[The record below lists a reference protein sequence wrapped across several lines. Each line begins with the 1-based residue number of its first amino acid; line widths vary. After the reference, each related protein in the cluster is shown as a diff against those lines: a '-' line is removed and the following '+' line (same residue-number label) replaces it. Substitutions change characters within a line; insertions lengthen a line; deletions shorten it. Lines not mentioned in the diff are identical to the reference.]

1 MPINYTTTRE
11 TMSSKPDSPNPEV
24 LEQMEQTAL
33 ACYLSTVV
41 AVGNCMAEV
50 CPSVGAM
57 YRERFLKLP
66 RRLGFD
72 ATPQALRQS
81 QEAVET
87 DLLEYSRTASAWIGA
102 GSSHAAMLLGHLRD
116 TEETLGASADLQRAF
131 LEDLA
136 DHIGTAAEVD
146 TEADLRVGFKRYAA
160 GLRAYSRRALAEK
173 LAMIE
178 DLRRRRE
185 EIDAWLAEAKTS
197 DFTDLETGLLN
208 RPAAER
214 RIATQIAK
222 KKAFCIILVGW
233 TEPGCEHPGLK
244 DAGATPIMKDL
255 AERLAATI
263 RPYDVIFRWSQD
275 ELMTIFE
282 ASEVE
287 IAARARQISG
297 WLGDGTCTVEIGGE
311 ALAVRTHAN
320 VTVVEHLVE
329 ESAGQ
334 LIGRIEAVSL
344 CGHC

>member
-1 MPINYTTTRE
+1 
-11 TMSSKPDSPNPEV
+11 
-24 LEQMEQTAL
+24 MEQTAL

-57 YRERFLKLP
+57 YRERLLKLP

-81 QEAVET
+81 QEAVAT

-102 GSSHAAMLLGHLRD
+102 GSSHAAMLLEHLRE
-116 TEETLGASADLQRAF
+116 TEETLVASAELQTAF

-146 TEADLRVGFKRYAA
+146 SEADLRVGFKRYAA
-160 GLRAYSRRALAEK
+160 GLRAYSRRALTEK
-173 LAMIE
+173 LAAIE

-185 EIDAWLAEAKTS
+185 EIDAWLAEATTS
-197 DFTDLETGLLN
+197 NFTDLETGLLN
-208 RPAAER
+208 RSAAER

-222 KKAFCIILVGW
+222 NRAFCIVLVGW
-233 TEPGCEHPGLK
+233 TEEGAEHPRLK
-244 DAGATPIMKDL
+244 DSGATAIMKDL
-255 AERLAATI
+255 ADRLAATI

-282 ASEVE
+282 ASKAE
-287 IAARARQISG
+287 IAARSQQIGG
-297 WLGDGTCTVEIGGE
+297 WLGEGMCTVEIGGE
-311 ALAVRTHAN
+311 TLAVKTHAN
-320 VTVVEHLVE
+320 VTVLEHLTE

-334 LIGRIEAVSL
+334 LIARMEALSL
-344 CGHC
+344 CGAVR